1 MVTPIII
8 FISFTVFFAI
18 SGIIMRAAG
27 NSQSSGS
34 GNSTKLKPKRD
45 SSSLEHINCDVN
57 VGDSCLHLD
66 GVTDRDY
73 KACKNC
79 GHNNPKNAKKCS
91 VCGKKLP
98 WI

>member
-1 MVTPIII
+1 MVTPVII
-8 FISFTVFFAI
+8 FGLFVMVFFVMGI
-18 SGIIMRAAG
+18 STRVVGDLKGKDAR
-27 NSQSSGS
+27 
-34 GNSTKLKPKRD
+34 NSTKLKPKRD

-79 GHNNPKNAKKCS
+79 GHNNAKNAKKCS